1 MPIPSLCPLQS
12 SQSVIPPIRMSS
24 EMWGCFVVTGMRDH
38 KDILMGRAD
47 KPCNAWTDPQE
58 EELCQL
64 QKPHWT
70 LSRLKHTHETFIPF
84 YKKPTL
90 KSILYTEFSRKP
102 TTWWKWRE
110 NGSLELKKNTS
121 PLWKLHLYS
130 HVGHTD
136 GHTDAIHLYQFPFV
150 AVAFLI
156 TGESIWLLNSLC
168 NCA

>member
-1 MPIPSLCPLQS
+1 MSTSEFSECNPTHQDEFRNVGLLCHYRDERP
-12 SQSVIPPIRMSS
+12 
-24 EMWGCFVVTGMRDH
+24 WGH
-38 KDILMGRAD
+38 INRAD
-47 KPCNAWTDPQE
+47 KPCDVWTDPQE